1 MRAGSI
7 TATAFSIGVVLAF
20 GTPAMSA
27 DLPKEGTFSGTYSG
41 IGTFKGTQIGKERFL
56 AVWDENAL
64 TVGKGIWDHVTWHGF
79 GLQDVTSGMT
89 QYRGNYVGTDPD
101 GDKIVVN
108 LPEVTHAADAKNFS
122 ATLMLTTG
130 TGKYAGISGSFTS
143 VCTSE
148 FRTAAEG
155 TYAYSCTNQGSYKLP

>member
-1 MRAGSI
+1 MQPRTYILSAFTLS
-7 TATAFSIGVVLAF
+7 TAMAF
-20 GTPAMSA
+20 GVTAMA
-27 DLPKEGTFSGTYSG
+27 TDLPKEGTFSGTYSG
-41 IGTFKGTQIGKERFL
+41 IGTFKGTHIAKERFL
-56 AVWDENAL
+56 AAWEENAI
-64 TVGKGIWDHVTWHGF
+64 TMGKGIWDHVTWHGF
-79 GLQDVTSGMT
+79 GLQDVTSGMA
-89 QYRGNYVGTDPD
+89 QYRGYYVGTDPD

-155 TYAYSCTNQGSYKLP
+155 TYAYSCTNQGSYKIP